1 MQAVFS
7 RGVWYML
14 IAVLC
19 FALLNVCVKSLG
31 RIPVFEVIFFRATF
45 SLFIT
50 ALTLYHLK
58 LSPWGND
65 RKWLFM
71 RGLLGTLAIAVFFK
85 ALHHIPLASL
95 ATLQYMAPLFTAITG
110 IYLLREKVIPL
121 QWLLLALAMGG
132 VMLTRG
138 FDTEIPT
145 FYFLLGLLSAVFSG
159 AAYAVVRKLSYTD
172 HPMVIV
178 FWFPLIAAPVS
189 AVFCLFQW
197 VQPKG
202 WEWILLLAVGIF
214 TQIGQVYMSLALK
227 MENATRI
234 TSTMFLGT
242 VVAFAFSLF
251 WFGES
256 YTWENLVGIMVICLA
271 VFWNVK
277 VSGKKP
283 ANAVTTP

>member
-178 FWFPLIAAPVS
+178 FGFPLLPPLFRPYSAFSSGYNPKVGNGYYCWRWAYLHRSGKSICPWHSRWKMPPVS
-189 AVFCLFQW
+189 PAPCSW
-197 VQPKG
+197 V
-202 WEWILLLAVGIF
+202 
-214 TQIGQVYMSLALK
+214 
-227 MENATRI
+227 R
-234 TSTMFLGT
+234 
-242 VVAFAFSLF
+242 
-251 WFGES
+251 
-256 YTWENLVGIMVICLA
+256 
-271 VFWNVK
+271 
-277 VSGKKP
+277 
-283 ANAVTTP
+283 